1 MDEQSNWRGNDS
13 PSNKR
18 HWSPSDIRRRR
29 LLDTVRIK
37 IPKKSMNDKAAVLD
51 DLLLQFAAKRKKNG
65 LADDCQAHIKDRF
78 NFVKKPEMKPQSL
91 SKKNIQNAALRMKD
105 GDDKISDLVTDIKSS
120 KFRISS
126 DPSVDCNITH
136 GVATLSCYSNIP
148 RITAVT
154 EDLSDAPLQDCS
166 RPQITNKLENISIHC
181 DPKTY
186 DNGTTNQQINNEF
199 LDQTSRLSL
208 DKNVSN
214 GSGATAAHQQ
224 QQAIVECSTNC
235 SRRFIE

>member
-166 RPQITNKLENISIHC
+166 RPQITNKSNI
-181 DPKTY
+181 P
-186 DNGTTNQQINNEF
+186 
-199 LDQTSRLSL
+199 
-208 DKNVSN
+208 
-214 GSGATAAHQQ
+214 
-224 QQAIVECSTNC
+224 
-235 SRRFIE
+235 FIIG